1 MKRALAVAVAAVLV
15 APAAAHADPTAQLA
29 LRAAKPGRSAAR
41 PGRGPAAAP
50 AKPPTPAPAPAP
62 APVEAPADQYAQ
74 PVAVAGLDDLLA
86 ATTPTD
92 LPALL
97 QLAVRQ
103 SPALATA
110 SIDVEAAEAQIEQSL
125 GLDDWQV
132 AAALTASASTGST
145 AFGLFT
151 LDHQYQGALSAGLSR
166 SLSTGGTVGVQAKS
180 SYTNVEP
187 TTGSPTTWTDQI
199 TASLTQPLLRGRGR
213 RVARASQ
220 VEARLSRDAAELGR
234 RQAAIDVVRGIV
246 TQYWSLV
253 AAEQAV
259 VIAKASL
266 KLAEERL
273 RVTQLGVKGG
283 KVADSE
289 LLAVEEAI
297 ATRQEDVINAEVA
310 VIEQSVGLRRAVG
323 MDIGPGNI
331 GLVTQVDLNVPARS
345 WSLDALLDQAI
356 RTSPQLAQLATEDKN
371 ATIEIDVTEN
381 GLLPQLDLDLTLG
394 PLGSDTS
401 AYRAAKDLV
410 KLGGVTVQGGL
421 TYTQALGN
429 HAARG
434 RTRAQRAARER
445 IRVNSQD
452 VRLQITQTMAQTV
465 ALIRAANQRV
475 ELATRAVDLAQKNI
489 VVEQARF
496 DLGKSTNFDVLLRQ
510 DELRQAQLRL
520 AQAQVD
526 WHKAQAVIAALTG
539 TILDDYGITLE
550 PK

>member
-1 MKRALAVAVAAVLV
+1 MNRALAAVVAAVLV
-15 APAAAHADPTAQLA
+15 APAGALADPTAQRALA
-29 LRAAKPGRSAAR
+29 AAKPRR
-41 PGRGPAAAP
+41 TPAAAP
-50 AKPPTPAPAPAP
+50 ARAPAPAPAP
-62 APVEAPADQYAQ
+62 APTPAATPADQYTN
-74 PVAVAGLDDLLA
+74 PVPLAGLDDLLA
-86 ATTPTD
+86 SPTSTD
-92 LPALL
+92 LAALL

-110 SIDVEAAEAQIEQSL
+110 SIDVEAAEAQIDQTL

-132 AAALTASASTGST
+132 AAALSASAATGSS
-145 AFGLFT
+145 AFGLFNFN
-151 LDHQYQGALSAGLSR
+151 HQYQGALSAGLSR
-166 SLSTGGTVGVQAKS
+166 PLSTGGTVGVEAKTD
-180 SYTNVEP
+180 YTNNDP
-187 TTGSPTTWTDQI
+187 PLSGGPTTWTDQI

-213 RVARASQ
+213 HVARATQ

-234 RQAAIDVVRGIV
+234 RQAAIDVVRGVV

-259 VIAKASL
+259 AIAKASL
-266 KLAEERL
+266 GLAEERL

-331 GLVTQVDLNVPARS
+331 GLATRVDLTVPARS
-345 WSLDALLDQAI
+345 WSLDDLLDRAMGS
-356 RTSPQLAQLATEDKN
+356 SPQLAQLATEEKN
-371 ATIEIDVTEN
+371 ATLEIEVTEN

-394 PLGSDTS
+394 PLGSDTT
-401 AYRAAKDLV
+401 AARALKDMV
-410 KLGGVTVQGGL
+410 KLGGVTVSGGL
-421 TYTQALGN
+421 TYTQTLGN

-445 IRVNSQD
+445 IRVNAQD

-475 ELATRAVDLAQKNI
+475 ELATRAIALAKKNI

-539 TILDDYGITLE
+539 TILDDYGIALTS
-550 PK
+550 K